1 MISLAPRAAAS
12 FTLLSCDC
20 AGSAAVAAR
29 SATANKYLNG
39 QAIFTTKPYRSGSS
53 PGFSALARKVS
64 LGNTFQCSFSPFPH
78 REVRQLPRKHA
89 ERASSSCS
97 YARHRSARPQ
107 FPSRSRQRLLV
118 HRPHLRRK
126 HRPRP
131 ARPRSIS
138 RRQLFSSD
146 RARWC
151 RIRSAGW
158 SRLIFSRLNHGF
170 ANRLSTSALRDRA
183 VDSRFGGNRFYAR
196 AGSADHRNHAR
207 GASRRSLHRGTRHD
221 AGFRGSRS
229 DRGDGHR
236 AAAFSGRAENA
247 GAFFP
252 DALSFHGVEYRSD
265 RRQQPGL
272 ARLLSHCLRLFC
284 RSCARRSSY
293 PGHHHWRAKECY
305 VRPAY
310 RRDRLLPGL
319 DRERRRGRR
328 RDRDNLERS
337 YSNYNRDWVRYAL
350 QHRLHRV
357 FPHVSAPPSHMV
369 KLRDVT
375 MQFDEKKVLDG
386 LSLEVKPQDRLVII
400 GQSGSGK
407 STILRLI
414 LGILQ
419 PNSGSIFFEQ
429 FEITRL
435 SRRKLQQ
442 IRRHIGMVY
451 QYSALLS
458 SRTVRDNVALP
469 LEELTTKSRQEI
481 DEIVD
486 EKLALVGMSKSKD
499 LMPSE
504 LSGGMKKRV
513 SVARALVL
521 EPELILFDEPG
532 AGLDPVIGSVIDEL
546 IISLSEKSKVTSVTV
561 THEMD
566 SAFRIGTRMA
576 MLYQG
581 KIIEDAEPERFK
593 QSKNPVVAQFLSGST
608 EGPILKESEDAIAT
622 K

>member
-1 MISLAPRAAAS
+1 ML
-12 FTLLSCDC
+12 
-20 AGSAAVAAR
+20 
-29 SATANKYLNG
+29 
-39 QAIFTTKPYRSGSS
+39 
-53 PGFSALARKVS
+53 
-64 LGNTFQCSFSPFPH
+64 
-78 REVRQLPRKHA
+78 
-89 ERASSSCS
+89 
-97 YARHRSARPQ
+97 
-107 FPSRSRQRLLV
+107 
-118 HRPHLRRK
+118 
-126 HRPRP
+126 
-131 ARPRSIS
+131 
-138 RRQLFSSD
+138 
-146 RARWC
+146 
-151 RIRSAGW
+151 
-158 SRLIFSRLNHGF
+158 
-170 ANRLSTSALRDRA
+170 
-183 VDSRFGGNRFYAR
+183 
-196 AGSADHRNHAR
+196 
-207 GASRRSLHRGTRHD
+207 
-221 AGFRGSRS
+221 
-229 DRGDGHR
+229 
-236 AAAFSGRAENA
+236 
-247 GAFFP
+247 
-252 DALSFHGVEYRSD
+252 
-265 RRQQPGL
+265 
-272 ARLLSHCLRLFC
+272 
-284 RSCARRSSY
+284 
-293 PGHHHWRAKECY
+293 
-305 VRPAY
+305 
-310 RRDRLLPGL
+310 
-319 DRERRRGRR
+319 
-328 RDRDNLERS
+328 
-337 YSNYNRDWVRYAL
+337 
-350 QHRLHRV
+350 
-357 FPHVSAPPSHMV
+357 

-375 MQFDEKKVLDG
+375 MQFDEKNVLDG
-386 LSLEVKPQDRLVII
+386 LSLEVKPQDRLVIM

-419 PNSGSIFFEQ
+419 PNSGSIFFKQ

-608 EGPILKESEDAIAT
+608 EGPILEESEDAIAT